1 MTADEHF
8 VLLWP
13 YLTRKGY
20 HKSFFFQGHIKLIAM
35 IRIRAKYVLL
45 KIAQNLPIESM

>member
-8 VLLWP
+8 VLLCP

-20 HKSFFFQGHIKLIAM
+20 HKSM

-45 KIAQNLPIESM
+45 KNAQNLATESTQLNPQITEF